1 MRFGRFSGNHRGFHQ
16 PVRLRGT
23 LGCVL
28 MSWCKVGVELPVLVL
43 VLEFGLAMTVEC
55 CVMLTEINLK
65 RWRLL
70 NQTVTVKEI
79 AVEKVL
85 WLLYGAGI
93 GLIYHDAVMKPD
105 NRLLIAAG
113 LTAARGPPRRVGF
126 V

>member
-1 MRFGRFSGNHRGFHQ
+1 
-16 PVRLRGT
+16 
-23 LGCVL
+23 

-55 CVMLTEINLK
+55 CIMLTEINLK

-70 NQTVTVKEI
+70 NRTVTVVTVVTVTVKEI

-105 NRLLIAAG
+105 YSLLIAR
-113 LTAARGPPRRVGF
+113 LVTAARGKYRMVGS
-126 V
+126 